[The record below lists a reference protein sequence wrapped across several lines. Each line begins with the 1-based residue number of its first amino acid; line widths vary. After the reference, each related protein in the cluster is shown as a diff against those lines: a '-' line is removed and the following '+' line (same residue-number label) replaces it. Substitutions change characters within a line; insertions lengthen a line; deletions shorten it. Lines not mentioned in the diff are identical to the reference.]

1 MRQLEVP
8 NKTEK
13 CYVPNMLMQTAIDY
27 VLDKCILRSA
37 KGGNQADV
45 AFQLREFGYALN
57 DPKIKTLDNYITR
70 VQKRI
75 EDEINR
81 YGQFQVKIYYGKIGL
96 NDEFGYYIYVH
107 E

>member
-13 CYVPNMLMQTAIDY
+13 CYAPFILVQEPIDY
-27 VLDKCILRSA
+27 ILDKCILRSA
-37 KGGNQADV
+37 KGGNQTDV
-45 AFQLREFGYALN
+45 AFQLREFGYILN

-75 EDEINR
+75 EDEINV

-96 NDEFGYYIYVH
+96 NNEFGYYIYVH
-107 E
+107 K